1 MGWAVCSDGLDV
13 AGQLH
18 LQIRCHSHTGS
29 APYWGYGAGPPQTGP
44 SPLVPLL
51 GVPWRAKVKLAF
63 TTPSIGILG
72 PPLQCVTACA
82 GRRPLARDSSSV
94 SRSSHLS
101 QARLHHAGTVQVH
114 PSRDATFAATF
125 DLFRPTNRDH
135 LNLDR
140 EFHLIYLNLYL
151 NLGAG
156 AAPYMNMNEY
166 RPKPRT

>member
-1 MGWAVCSDGLDV
+1 MAKWVGQCAVMALMWPGSSTCRSAATLIPGAHPTGATVQTLHHVDNGGL
-13 AGQLH
+13 
-18 LQIRCHSHTGS
+18 
-29 APYWGYGAGPPQTGP
+29 
-44 SPLVPLL
+44 
-51 GVPWRAKVKLAF
+51 VKPNLTF
-63 TTPSIGILG
+63 LG
-72 PPLQCVTACA
+72 PPLHCATACA

-140 EFHLIYLNLYL
+140 EFHLIYISFI
-151 NLGAG
+151 
-156 AAPYMNMNEY
+156 
-166 RPKPRT
+166 